1 MDNLQTD
8 REKAKEITD
17 HLAILRL
24 IRQPYEA
31 QIDEVIKYVNH
42 SRRKIIDKDINKG
55 LKTGI
60 DVYDGTAISAA
71 NILTDGLCG
80 YTATPSLIWYK
91 YTLPGKLNFPRT
103 SGMRGWSG
111 KRMDEYPEVREWLT
125 DCEDVTWSAF
135 LRSNFYDVIPEFIK
149 DGVSIGTSTMLIEE
163 DLKKDRI
170 VFTCPHFREGYFAE
184 DRYGVVDTYFRVY
197 KISLRD
203 LIDKFTIERMSKIF
217 LDLTN
222 MLKRNPFEEREVLH
236 ATFPRRDISPYRIDN
251 KNMPVASY
259 WIIMDKKNE
268 ILGEDGYEELPSVT
282 WRWRKNNDEICGRS
296 PSWDA
301 YIEIMK
307 GNQQGKTNLI
317 AGHKAV
323 DGPMVAVESMRG
335 KIFKEAGATTFVQNM
350 EREKPEPLLTN
361 MQLPY
366 GIDQQDRTDKII
378 REFFYVDF
386 FLMLNRAAFEKVEL
400 TATQTIGM
408 QAEQATVLSIRT
420 GRLGSEAYNPT
431 HDRVFAI
438 EDRNRR
444 IPMPPDLLQEQILLL
459 SRKGRKTKIEID
471 YVGPLAQVQKRLV
484 KYQAIRAGL
493 EFLGSMQQIAPESMD
508 EVNISQI
515 IREGLDSISFPA
527 NCLNSD
533 EQRDKIRQVRQQK
546 REMEESIQAAGEI
559 GKVVQRTSKEVQPG
573 SPMEM
578 IMGGGGGVK
587 E

>member
-8 REKAKEITD
+8 REKAKEIMD
-17 HLAILRL
+17 HLAILKL
-24 IRQPYEA
+24 TRQPYEA

-42 SRRKIIDKDINKG
+42 SRRKITDKDINKG
-55 LKTGI
+55 LKTGV

-103 SGMRGWSG
+103 SGMRAWSG

-149 DGVSIGTSTMLIEE
+149 DGVTIGTSTMLTEE
-163 DLKKDRI
+163 DLRKDRI

-203 LIDKFTIERMSKIF
+203 LIDKFGMERMSQIF
-217 LDLTN
+217 LDLKN
-222 MLKRNPFEEREVLH
+222 LLKSNPFEEREVLH
-236 ATFPRRDISPYRIDN
+236 AVFPRRDINPYRIDN

-259 WIIMDKKNE
+259 WILIDKSSE

-296 PSWDA
+296 PAWDA
-301 YIEIMK
+301 YVEIMK
-307 GNQQGKTNLI
+307 GNQQGKDNLI

-323 DGPMVAVESMRG
+323 DGPMVAPESMRG
-335 KIFKEAGATTFVQNM
+335 KIFNAPGATTFVQNM
-350 EREKPEPLLTN
+350 EREMPKPLLTN

-366 GIDQQDRTDKII
+366 GIEQQDRSDKIQ
-378 REFFYVDF
+378 REFFYTDF

-408 QAEQATVLSIRT
+408 QAEQSAVLSIRT
-420 GRLGSEAYNPT
+420 GRLGSEAYNPI

-438 EDRNRR
+438 ESRNGR
-444 IPMPPDLLQEQILLL
+444 IPAPPDLLQEQIELL

-471 YVGPLAQVQKRLV
+471 YVGPLAQVQKRLF
-484 KYQAIRAGL
+484 KYQSINAGI
-493 EFLGSMQQIAPESMD
+493 EFLGKAMQVFPEATD
-508 EVNISQI
+508 NINPDQFVK
-515 IREGLDSISFPA
+515 EGLDSISWPA
-527 NCLNSD
+527 NCFNSD
-533 EQRDKIRQVRQQK
+533 DQRDKIRQMRQQK
-546 REMEESIQAAGEI
+546 REMAESIQAAGEI

-578 IMGGGGGVK
+578 LMGGGVK